1 MKTLIHQ
8 IKGLVKAE
16 ENPAA
21 IIRGKDMQHLD
32 IIEDAFLLMEGDK
45 IIDFGKTSDA
55 DINSADVVI
64 SAKGK
69 FVFPSW
75 CDSHTH
81 IIYDGSREKEYVDR
95 IRGLSYEEIAKRG
108 GGILNS
114 SKQLNQ
120 ASEQSLLEQALT
132 RCEEIMRMGTGAV
145 EIKSGYGLNTEA
157 ELKMLRVIREIK
169 KMSPM
174 TVKATFLG
182 AHSIPANFKDNR
194 RGYIEQ
200 IKKEMLP
207 AIKEENL
214 ADYID
219 VFCDR
224 GFFTPE
230 ETEEILIAGADIGLQ
245 PKIHANELAF
255 SGGVQVGVK
264 QNALSVDHLECVD
277 EDEIKALKNSGTM
290 ATLLPGT
297 AFFLDI
303 NYAPARKMID
313 AGLAVAL
320 ATDYNP
326 GSSPSG
332 NMPFVLSLAC
342 AKMKMLPTEAINAA
356 TTNGAYA
363 MGLSDQL
370 GSISKG
376 KIANVFITKE
386 MSSLEFLP
394 YAFGSNLIESVILNG
409 RLQ

>member
-16 ENPAA
+16 EKPEEK
-21 IIRGKDMQHLD
+21 RSGVDMQDLNV
-32 IIEDAFLLMEGDK
+32 IEDAFLLMEGDK
-45 IIDFGKTSDA
+45 ILDFGKTENA
-55 DINSADVVI
+55 NVEAADVVI
-64 SAKGK
+64 NAKGK

-81 IIYDGSREKEYVDR
+81 IVYAGSRELEYVDR
-95 IRGLSYEEIAKRG
+95 IRGLSYEDIAKRG

-114 SKQLNQ
+114 SKKLNET
-120 ASEQSLLEQALT
+120 SEQSLLEQALQ
-132 RCEEIMRMGTGAV
+132 RCEEIMRLGTGAV

-174 TVKATFLG
+174 TVKSTFLG
-182 AHSIPANFKDNR
+182 AHSIPANFRENR

-207 AIKEENL
+207 AIKQEKL

-219 VFCDR
+219 VFCDT
-224 GFFTPE
+224 GFFTPK
-230 ETEEILIAGADIGLQ
+230 ETEEILVAGADIGLQ
-245 PKIHANELAF
+245 AKIHANELAF

-264 QNALSVDHLECVD
+264 QNALSVDHLECVGD
-277 EDEIKALKNSGTM
+277 DEIKALKNSDTM

-303 NYAPARKMID
+303 DYAPARKMID

-320 ATDYNP
+320 ASDYNP

-342 AKMKMLPTEAINAA
+342 AKMKMLPAEAINAA
-356 TTNGAYA
+356 TINGAYA

-370 GSISKG
+370 GSITKG
-376 KIANVFITKE
+376 KKANLFITRE
-386 MSSLEFLP
+386 MPSVEFLP
-394 YAFGSNLIESVILNG
+394 YAYGSNLIESVILNG
-409 RLQ
+409 RVQ

>member
-45 IIDFGKTSDA
+45 IIGFGKTSDA

-81 IIYDGSREKEYVDR
+81 IVYDGSREKEYVDR

-120 ASEQSLLEQALT
+120 ASEQSLLEQALA

-182 AHSIPANFKDNR
+182 AHSIPANFKDNS

-207 AIKEENL
+207 AIKEEKL

-376 KIANVFITKE
+376 KKANVFITKE

>member
-16 ENPAA
+16 EKPEEK
-21 IIRGKDMQHLD
+21 RSGVDMQDLNV
-32 IIEDAFLLMEGDK
+32 IEDAFLLMEGDK
-45 IIDFGKTSDA
+45 ILDFGKTENA
-55 DINSADVVI
+55 NVEAADVVI
-64 SAKGK
+64 NAKGK

-81 IIYDGSREKEYVDR
+81 IVYAGSRELEYVDR
-95 IRGLSYEEIAKRG
+95 IRGLSYEDIAKRG

-114 SKQLNQ
+114 SKKLNET
-120 ASEQSLLEQALT
+120 SEQSLLEQALQ
-132 RCEEIMRMGTGAV
+132 RCEEIMRLGTGAV

-174 TVKATFLG
+174 TVKSTFLG
-182 AHSIPANFKDNR
+182 AHSIPADFRENR

-207 AIKEENL
+207 AIKQEKL

-219 VFCDR
+219 VFCDQ

-230 ETEEILIAGADIGLQ
+230 ETEEILVAGADIGLQ
-245 PKIHANELAF
+245 AKIHANELAF

-264 QNALSVDHLECVD
+264 QNALSVDHLECVGD
-277 EDEIKALKNSGTM
+277 DEIKALKNSDTM

-303 NYAPARKMID
+303 DYAPARKMID

-320 ATDYNP
+320 ASDYNP

-342 AKMKMLPTEAINAA
+342 AKMKMLPAEAINAA
-356 TTNGAYA
+356 TINGAYA

-370 GSISKG
+370 GSITKG
-376 KIANVFITKE
+376 KKANLFITRE
-386 MSSLEFLP
+386 MPSVEFLP
-394 YAFGSNLIESVILNG
+394 YAYGSNLIESVILNG
-409 RLQ
+409 RVQ

>member
-81 IIYDGSREKEYVDR
+81 IVYDGSREKEYVDR

-120 ASEQSLLEQALT
+120 ASEQSLLEQALA

-207 AIKEENL
+207 AIKEEKL